1 MDDDC
6 WIRLPD
12 EGERCKISGLSRTGL
27 TELLEEADPV
37 TGEKY
42 VLSMRKQKPGATR
55 AIRLINK
62 ASLLAHL
69 ESLAE
74 KQRGY
79 EWAPHITNPHGYK
92 VDEVLSN
99 LELFKCFLGEDNE
112 IMEIDWDTGKLSSR
126 RTRLE
131 ALLAV
136 GSLIRTD
143 PKEK

>member
-79 EWAPHITNPHGYK
+79 EWASHITNPHGYK

-112 IMEIDWDTGKLSSR
+112 IMESDWDIGKLSSR

-136 GSLIRTD
+136 GSLVRTD

>member
-1 MDDDC
+1 MDDEA

-12 EGERCKISGLSRTGL
+12 EGERCKTSGLSRTGL
-27 TELLEEADPV
+27 SELLEEADPV

-55 AIRLINK
+55 AVRLINK

-92 VDEVLSN
+92 VDEVLFN

-112 IMEIDWDTGKLSSR
+112 IMECDWDIGKLSSR
-126 RTRLE
+126 RARLA
-131 ALLAV
+131 ALLSV
-136 GSLIRTD
+136 GSLVRTD
-143 PKEK
+143 QKEK